1 MGYRFNQQVCFASFF
16 ILLLTKF
23 GWITLFQ
30 CVMPMAME
38 NLTIAQN
45 WNILD
50 YVLFKEVVI
59 KIEIVDLSHEIVCM
73 YNKQH

>member
-1 MGYRFNQQVCFASFF
+1 MGYRFNQQVCFTSFF